1 MWFDI
6 LKVFKIRKFEEVL
19 KRKMSVEMKDKID
32 EIMGDGSMVNIRSVI
47 DRLLD
52 EKVAYIPTSH
62 QIGNYLSRSGKYKK
76 FKRGFPP
83 KTITAYQKIQR

>member
-1 MWFDI
+1 
-6 LKVFKIRKFEEVL
+6 
-19 KRKMSVEMKDKID
+19 
-32 EIMGDGSMVNIRSVI
+32 MVNIRSI
-47 DRLLD
+47 IGRLLD